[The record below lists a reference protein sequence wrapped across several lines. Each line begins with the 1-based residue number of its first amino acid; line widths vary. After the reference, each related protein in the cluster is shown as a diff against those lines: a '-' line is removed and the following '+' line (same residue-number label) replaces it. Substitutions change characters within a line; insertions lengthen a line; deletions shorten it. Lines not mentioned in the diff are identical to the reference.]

1 VNFLAQEF
9 RILGRS
15 LGWERAPKCR
25 VLQFGGRTTTALN
38 SLKSSY
44 ALGCMPLV
52 GEYIN
57 LRVLIRSVLTLRLG
71 RWGYYRT
78 FVKLSGAQLILVWHD
93 TNIES
98 YLLRRQISTPVACIQ
113 NGLRHDWAPD
123 GGASLFGQLET
134 CREQSPV
141 VDRYFIFGEPTQ
153 LRFQRHLKAKFVSSG
168 SFRLNEYSV
177 NRIGGRMPR
186 GTASQRVGFIVS
198 FPNSTDIPG
207 GYVVGNS
214 AIFGSIGG
222 APVSYESWFAA
233 ESLLGQALLTVC
245 ASQSL
250 QLSIIGKRSER
261 DPIERDFF
269 STVPGMAGVEVLA
282 HEKGFGYHACESF
295 DYLFTVDSTL
305 GYEMLALGHKVGFV
319 SNRFRIAGIDS
330 DEMTFAHPLNVG
342 RDGPIWTSAT
352 TTEGISAFIHQ
363 FLSLSDADWQ
373 SIRSTLVPRLM
384 VLDPGNT
391 NLRSYIDQVL
401 AGSQ

>member
-78 FVKLSGAQLILVWHD
+78 FVELSGAQLILVWHD

-98 YLLRRQISTPVACIQ
+98 YLIRKHLSIPVACIQ
-113 NGLRHDWAPD
+113 NGLRHDYAPD
-123 GGASLFGQLET
+123 GGVSLLDLFET
-134 CREQSPV
+134 HRELYPAI
-141 VDRYFIFGEPTQ
+141 DRYFVFGEPTS
-153 LRFQRHLKAKFVSSG
+153 LRLLRHLETEYVFSG
-168 SFRLNEYSV
+168 SFRLNEYSQS
-177 NRIGGRMPR
+177 RITSRTPPR
-186 GTASQRVGFIVS
+186 SVPKQVGLIVS
-198 FPNSTDIPG
+198 FPKSSDVPG
-207 GYVVGNS
+207 GHVSNNS

-222 APVSYESWFAA
+222 VPVSYKSWFVA
-233 ESLLGQALLTVC
+233 ESLLGKALMTVC
-245 ASQSL
+245 DSRSL
-250 QLSIIGKRSER
+250 HFKIIGKRSER

-269 STVPGMAGVEVLA
+269 STVSGIAEVEVLA
-282 HEKGFGYHACESF
+282 HEKGSGYESCEPF

-330 DEMTFAHPLNVG
+330 DEMTFAYPLDVG
-342 RDGPIWTSAT
+342 KDGPIWTSAT
-352 TTEGISAFIHQ
+352 TTEGISAFIDQ

-384 VLDPGNT
+384 ALDPGNT
-391 NLRSYIDQVL
+391 KLRAYIDQVL
-401 AGSQ
+401 AGGR